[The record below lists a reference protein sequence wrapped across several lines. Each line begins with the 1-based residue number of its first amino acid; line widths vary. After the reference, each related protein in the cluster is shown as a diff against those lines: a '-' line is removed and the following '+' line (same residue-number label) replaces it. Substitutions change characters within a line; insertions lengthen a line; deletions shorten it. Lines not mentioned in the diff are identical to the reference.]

1 MSHHVSGQLYLKKK
15 KIYLNSE
22 NLFTSVMANVII
34 LLHVMTGCDHN
45 NGLYGRGKKA
55 LIKKV
60 CNSSNARSL
69 LRECG
74 DNIPISS
81 NVKENLKTF
90 VLKYVYE
97 SKELTCAETR
107 AS

>member
-1 MSHHVSGQLYLKKK
+1 
-15 KIYLNSE
+15 
-22 NLFTSVMANVII
+22 
-34 LLHVMTGCDHN
+34 MTGCDHN
-45 NGLYGRGKKA
+45 NGLFGRGKKA

-81 NVKENLKTF
+81 IVIEYLKTF

-97 SKELTCAETR
+97 SNELTCAETR
-107 AS
+107 ASQ